1 MSTKIN
7 DTNLEITEIQIWP
20 MRNPEA
26 SRVKAKVSITF
37 NNVMRVNGCKIIE
50 SSNGPFLSFPSE
62 KRPGTEQY
70 FPIFH
75 FIDRQASNAVQAAV
89 LERFNALAPN

>member
-7 DTNLEITEIQIWP
+7 DDLSVTEIRIWP
-20 MRNPEA
+20 MHNPEA

-50 SSNGPFLSFPSE
+50 GSKGIFLSFPSE
-62 KRPGTEQY
+62 KKPGTEQY

-75 FIDRQASNAVQAAV
+75 FIDRQASDAVQAAV
-89 LERFNALAPN
+89 LERFNALVPN